1 MTLTQSEKILVDLI
15 NDYKW
20 DESLPFEKMQ
30 NLPIARGNLSGVFN
44 PEYQRIVY
52 QSYGLILFLSDHQH
66 SYFCLP
72 KVVEQIV
79 KEKNELRLERV
90 GEGRAKIDN

>member
-20 DESLPFEKMQ
+20 DDSLPFEKMQ
-30 NLPIARGNLSGVFN
+30 NLPLARGDLNGVFN
-44 PEYQRIVY
+44 PEYQRIVA
-52 QSYGLILFLSDHQH
+52 QTYGLILFLSDHQH
-66 SYFCLP
+66 TYFCLP

-90 GEGRAKIDN
+90 GEGSDKIGN